1 MGKDDD
7 LEQDPFEI
15 PGHPLH
21 TLRQENLA
29 IEAFLADGFF
39 SRMQTLGQ
47 EDSPSLRENLLED
60 VARLMQIERHYG
72 RIETLMLPILENH
85 GHVAASR
92 VLSSIQRDILRMLR
106 ALRDDLQRP
115 DSDPQGIIDFTAFLV
130 RDIQMLIRQEREVYT
145 APARNLVSEAQWRE
159 VAEKGAAFGYCLIET
174 PPPWGRNTGD

>member
-29 IEAFLADGFF
+29 IEGFLADGFF

-47 EDSPSLRENLLED
+47 EDSPSLRETLLED
-60 VARLMQIERHYG
+60 VARLMQIERHYR

-106 ALRDDLQRP
+106 P
-115 DSDPQGIIDFTAFLV
+115 SGTICSDQIQTPRASSTSPRSWSGIS
-130 RDIQMLIRQEREVYT
+130 R
-145 APARNLVSEAQWRE
+145 
-159 VAEKGAAFGYCLIET
+159 C
-174 PPPWGRNTGD
+174 